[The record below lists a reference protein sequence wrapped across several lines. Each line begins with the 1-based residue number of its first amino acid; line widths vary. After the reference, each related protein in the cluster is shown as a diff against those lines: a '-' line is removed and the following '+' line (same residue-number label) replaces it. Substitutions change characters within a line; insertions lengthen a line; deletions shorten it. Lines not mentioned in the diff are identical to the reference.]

1 MEREKILFI
10 ALVAVIVVALGIP
23 QFNQWIIEPI
33 EQRIA
38 RLQLLDSQVSDK
50 QLQEIAILKSRR
62 EMAHWKARSLPP
74 DPLDAQRLYQEW
86 LTDLARIAGLTDAK
100 VTPEPRIG
108 RGDVFVPVRIS
119 IEVNA
124 TFEHLCRFLFLFHQT
139 DLMHRIAEL
148 QVDSEQ
154 NEGNPPLKIS
164 LTAEGLALVNASPR
178 DRLFPQTQSLQEL
191 SADATEI
198 EVAGNDGFPESGTFR
213 IRLGNEFV
221 NVSKISG
228 MTWTL
233 VRGVDSTEAMSHE
246 LGATVELAPVDQS
259 LPRATLEDYSTIVAN
274 SLFVKPI
281 PKGQSLPELKPIGPQ
296 RVYALKTL
304 SFTAEVAE
312 TSGAEQKL
320 KFSLAEGAPAGASID
335 ASTGLFSWTP
345 DTSVTAG
352 EHECTVVVEVTD
364 LPRLKASETF
374 KITVGA
380 DAADQTT
387 LSGIVGQNDRWKA
400 FLTNNAEKKNSTEV
414 YEGSTVSVADIE
426 AVVEQIGRHHIV
438 VKMGGDRWRLNL
450 GKSLRSMQ
458 KLPAA
463 NDAQEETNESESSTP

>member
-1 MEREKILFI
+1 MEREKILLI
-10 ALVAVIVVALGIP
+10 VLVAVLVLGVGIGRYE
-23 QFNQWIIEPI
+23 QWISVP
-33 EQRIA
+33 IA
-38 RLQLLDSQVSDK
+38 RRDTRVEFLESEISDK
-50 QLQEIAILKSRR
+50 ELQELEILKSRR

-108 RGDVFVPVRIS
+108 RGEVFVPVRIA
-119 IEVNA
+119 IEANA

-139 DLMHRIAEL
+139 DLMHRIAEM
-148 QVDSEQ
+148 QVDSEK

-191 SADATEI
+191 PTDASEL
-198 EVAGNDGFPESGTFR
+198 EVAGNEGFPESGPFR
-213 IRLGNEFV
+213 IRIGNEFV
-221 NVSKISG
+221 NVSKVSG

-233 VRGVDSTEAMSHE
+233 NRGVDSTEAMSHE

-259 LPRATLEDYSTIVAN
+259 LQRTTLEDYSTIVAN

-281 PKGQSLPELKPIGPQ
+281 PEGESLPKLKTIGPQ
-296 RVYALKTL
+296 QVYALTTL

-312 TSGAEQKL
+312 RSDSERKL
-320 KFSLAEGAPAGASID
+320 KFSLAEGGPAGATID
-335 ASTGLFSWTP
+335 ASTGLFTWTP
-345 DTSVTAG
+345 DASVTAG
-352 EHECTVVVEVTD
+352 EHDCTVVVEIAD

-374 KITVGA
+374 KITVGE
-380 DAADQTT
+380 DAAEQTT
-387 LSGIVGQNDRWKA
+387 LSGIVGQNDHWKA
-400 FLTNNAEKKNSTEV
+400 YLTNNAKKEKATEIHK
-414 YEGSTVSVADIE
+414 GSTVSVADIE

-438 VKMGGDRWRLNL
+438 LKMADDRWQLNL

-458 KLPAA
+458 KLTAA
-463 NDAQEETNESESSTP
+463 SDAPEKTNEPESGAP